1 MEELSWVDYCAFK
14 NSKGNIIWAAA
25 MQLAWTELRQKF
37 ANNHPLV
44 LDTNN
49 PASFITIQ
57 KLSSKRISLGYIF
70 VEAILLLN
78 NITASFSTLA
88 PL

>member
-1 MEELSWVDYCAFK
+1 MEELSWLDYCAFK

-49 PASFITIQ
+49 PASL
-57 KLSSKRISLGYIF
+57 KS
-70 VEAILLLN
+70 V
-78 NITASFSTLA
+78 
-88 PL
+88 